1 MLGAGVTGEN
11 TDIPSGAYSLAEEM
25 DMGWGREWQG
35 HYKKCVGPWAD
46 LPKVSRH
53 LGPQPA
59 VIPLE
64 REEERDFFFF
74 PGLIRSSFYVIV
86 TS

>member
-1 MLGAGVTGEN
+1 
-11 TDIPSGAYSLAEEM
+11 
-25 DMGWGREWQG
+25 MGWGREWQG